1 MEELK
6 RDTIIYSLNVEDL
19 QTVALEEIVRELSQ
33 SELLKMGDLA
43 ANNLGGYEAI
53 ANAIQAENLHSSS

>member
-1 MEELK
+1 VEKLK
-6 RDTIIYSLNVEDL
+6 RETISYSLNVDGL
-19 QTVALEEIVRELSQ
+19 QTVALEEIGKELSQ
-33 SELLKMGDLA
+33 FKFLKIGDLA

>member
-6 RDTIIYSLNVEDL
+6 WDTIIYSLNVEDL